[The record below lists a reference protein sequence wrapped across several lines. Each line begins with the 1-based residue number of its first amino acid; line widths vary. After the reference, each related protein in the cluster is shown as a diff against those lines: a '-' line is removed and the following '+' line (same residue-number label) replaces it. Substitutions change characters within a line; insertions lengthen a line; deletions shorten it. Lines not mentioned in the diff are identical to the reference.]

1 MNIKSRVLVAIIL
14 TSSMIAP
21 VFADSEGTHDDP
33 MQSTIKHQNGGMMGG
48 PQGGMPMMNGTQG
61 GMPMM
66 NGPQG
71 GMPMMRGGRGGM
83 PMMQM
88 MQKKQAMMQQHMR
101 TVEGRLANIEALLK
115 ELVAL
120 QKR

>member
-1 MNIKSRVLVAIIL
+1 MNIKSTALI
-14 TSSMIAP
+14 TSIFATSMVMPA
-21 VFADSEGTHDDP
+21 FADSEGTHDEP
-33 MQSTIKHQNGGMMGG
+33 VQPTITHQNGGMMGG
-48 PQGGMPMMNGTQG
+48 AQGGMPMMNGPQG

-115 ELVAL
+115 QLVAL